1 MAGRRV
7 AVAPGWRAARSR
19 VAGPSACGVRW
30 CAGPRACR
38 SAGPS
43 DAPRFAGCPVCFA
56 GCPVCRVSR
65 VPGGGARAALRAP
78 AVVGAFPARSA
89 VAFSGP
95 VRRRPCPVVRQPACC
110 RRTSL
115 S

>member
-1 MAGRRV
+1 MLPGSPAVRSASPAVRSAESPGCRVVARVLPCGRRPSSV
-7 AVAPGWRAARSR
+7 RSQ
-19 VAGPSACGVRW
+19 
-30 CAGPRACR
+30 
-38 SAGPS
+38 
-43 DAPRFAGCPVCFA
+43 PVS
-56 GCPVCRVSR
+56 V
-65 VPGGGARAALRAP
+65 
-78 AVVGAFPARSA
+78 